1 MNQQI
6 IIHSSVERSEVSV
19 EINVLKHITD
29 QMSGNRPVAL
39 VTVIEAAGSTP
50 GKTGTMMAVLDGG
63 TTVGTVGGGK
73 LEGEIIKSARECL
86 ETGENRLLK
95 FHLQDDEKGIGMQ
108 CGGDV
113 QVFVKVFQAR
123 QQLVLAGGG
132 HISLS
137 LYRLGLMMGFRITV
151 VEDREEFANRE
162 RFPEAD
168 NLLVGD
174 MGKLLEELPLGAG
187 SYVVIVSRGHQMD
200 ELALRAVLNRPIP
213 YVGMIGSRTKIA
225 NTIKSLRDTGVD
237 EETIQNIYMPVG
249 LDLGG
254 QKPEEIAVSI
264 MAEILAVKYGTT
276 PGHLKMMP
284 GKPAIEL

>member
-1 MNQQI
+1 M
-6 IIHSSVERSEVSV
+6 ERSEVSV

-29 QMSGNRPVAL
+29 QMAENRPAAL

-50 GKTGTMMAVLDGG
+50 GKTGTMMAVLEDG

-95 FHLQDDEKGIGMQ
+95 YHLKDDEKGIGMQ
-108 CGGDV
+108 CGGDA
-113 QVFVKVFQAR
+113 QVFVKVFQPR

-132 HISLS
+132 HIALS
-137 LYRLGLMMGFRITV
+137 LYRLGLMMGFRVTV
-151 VEDREEFANRE
+151 VEDREEFASRE
-162 RFPEAD
+162 RFPEAE

-174 MGKLLEELPLGAG
+174 MGKRLEELPLGAD

-200 ELALRAVLNRPIP
+200 ELALRAVLDRPIP

-237 EETIQNIYMPVG
+237 EELIQKVYMPIG

-276 PGHLKMMP
+276 PSHLKMIP
-284 GKPAIEL
+284 GKKDTEL